1 MNLTLYKHFY
11 IILNSGDSEGQG
23 SLTCCS
29 PWGCKGS
36 DTTERRNNII
46 FIHFFHVNIQF
57 HDISL
62 VFLSTPQFSFQMSP
76 SLCCDFRGSPALL
89 YLPQLLIRIWNSRL
103 VSSLKTFFLGSI
115 WALPEAVSLGIT
127 RRGVIFNLPVA
138 PGLRGR
144 QPAQRV
150 HYIRQMEI
158 AVMPRTC
165 RNL

>member
-1 MNLTLYKHFY
+1 MNLTLYNHFY

-23 SLTCCS
+23 SLACCS
-29 PWGCKGS
+29 PWGCKGL

-115 WALPEAVSLGIT
+115 
-127 RRGVIFNLPVA
+127 
-138 PGLRGR
+138 
-144 QPAQRV
+144 
-150 HYIRQMEI
+150 
-158 AVMPRTC
+158 
-165 RNL
+165 